1 MKLTDEQI
9 NIVHHHQ
16 GAAIVY
22 AVAGAGK
29 STTMAHRVQHLV
41 QEKNIR
47 PERIL
52 VCSFSRET
60 VADIRRKIEGLDV
73 TGVQCQTFNAL
84 GRKIVQKAISY
95 GHWPAF
101 DESQIEHR
109 SSMLAMRALVDMSR
123 RHGKNFA
130 ALDVNQEDLQTF
142 VSVCKGNLR
151 YADVA
156 TARLPLDAL
165 RDVSQAEH
173 SNKHYLHAYQIY
185 EQLRQQN
192 NWLTFD
198 DQLLLGWEALVRF
211 EDIRSW
217 AKSTFDYLLID
228 EFQDVNK
235 VQAQIA
241 DILTEDHRNYMAIGD
256 DDQCIYEWR
265 GADVRF
271 ILDFKKR
278 YNATEFV
285 ISDNFRCYGEATFLA
300 SQVIARNKLRHAKD
314 LVAQKGFGGQVVL
327 KGFDHDGVIAG
338 YLVKEYQTLLAN
350 GMTPKDVVVLVRSY
364 SQTPIIE
371 ARLIQDGLP
380 YQVVGSQRFYERPE
394 VKVLFTYLS
403 FARQERDYMAQG
415 GKGELSEQYVRRFT
429 EIIRQPNRY
438 LTNEWIG
445 QLIYRGQAQQ
455 RSLVGLLEDSQL
467 NAANDNAQKRL
478 QKLAQTLRRLQ
489 QRLEQPIADTLTWL
503 ISDLE
508 YLEALKNSA
517 GIPELGEE
525 RCNNVRALV
534 NYAQKKGDALQFL
547 EHLRRLHLED
557 AATDNKIPRLQIMSI
572 HRSKGL
578 EWPVVFVP
586 CCADEQLP
594 SINNDNLEEERR
606 LLYVAMTRS
615 KQSLHLLYAPQ
626 NKLSIFLR
634 EVGAENILT
643 NAEKIKN
650 TLNKNENTLNEDDAI
665 NLALGVKMYPLARY
679 LQLWWQPHQ
688 SVKAALK
695 QKGLLALNKQ
705 QDAQQQLAD
714 FKVQIA
720 NAAPQQNQQE
730 ALAKQFKSLERKIQL
745 FRARPITI
753 LLDTAAPEHGFNQQS
768 FSFQQLSTEK
778 IVALNQQG
786 KRVGTIDIKAS
797 RFPLTE
803 VHDWSWLKGQLS
815 IGFRFSFLR
824 RTMNLTLAMADNI
837 SLPALQKAQQPPSP
851 PAMVQYLASDD
862 FNEDIQRLVKIL

>member
-1 MKLTDEQI
+1 MKLTDEQM

-29 STTMAHRVQHLV
+29 STTMAHRVQYLV

-101 DESQIEHR
+101 DENQIEHR
-109 SSMLAMRALVDMSR
+109 GSMLAMRALVEMSR

-156 TARLPLDAL
+156 SARLPLDAL

-285 ISDNFRCYGEATFLA
+285 ISDNFRCYGEATLLA
-300 SQVIARNKLRHAKD
+300 SQVIARNKVRHAKD

-327 KGFDHDGVIAG
+327 KGLDHDGVIAG
-338 YLVKEYQTLLAN
+338 YVVKEYQTLL
-350 GMTPKDVVVLVRSY
+350 S
-364 SQTPIIE
+364 
-371 ARLIQDGLP
+371 
-380 YQVVGSQRFYERPE
+380 
-394 VKVLFTYLS
+394 
-403 FARQERDYMAQG
+403 
-415 GKGELSEQYVRRFT
+415 RR
-429 EIIRQPNRY
+429 
-438 LTNEWIG
+438 
-445 QLIYRGQAQQ
+445 
-455 RSLVGLLEDSQL
+455 
-467 NAANDNAQKRL
+467 
-478 QKLAQTLRRLQ
+478 
-489 QRLEQPIADTLTWL
+489 
-503 ISDLE
+503 
-508 YLEALKNSA
+508 
-517 GIPELGEE
+517 
-525 RCNNVRALV
+525 
-534 NYAQKKGDALQFL
+534 
-547 EHLRRLHLED
+547 
-557 AATDNKIPRLQIMSI
+557 
-572 HRSKGL
+572 
-578 EWPVVFVP
+578 
-586 CCADEQLP
+586 
-594 SINNDNLEEERR
+594 
-606 LLYVAMTRS
+606 
-615 KQSLHLLYAPQ
+615 
-626 NKLSIFLR
+626 
-634 EVGAENILT
+634 
-643 NAEKIKN
+643 
-650 TLNKNENTLNEDDAI
+650 
-665 NLALGVKMYPLARY
+665 
-679 LQLWWQPHQ
+679 
-688 SVKAALK
+688 
-695 QKGLLALNKQ
+695 
-705 QDAQQQLAD
+705 
-714 FKVQIA
+714 
-720 NAAPQQNQQE
+720 
-730 ALAKQFKSLERKIQL
+730 
-745 FRARPITI
+745 
-753 LLDTAAPEHGFNQQS
+753 
-768 FSFQQLSTEK
+768 
-778 IVALNQQG
+778 
-786 KRVGTIDIKAS
+786 
-797 RFPLTE
+797 
-803 VHDWSWLKGQLS
+803 
-815 IGFRFSFLR
+815 
-824 RTMNLTLAMADNI
+824 
-837 SLPALQKAQQPPSP
+837 
-851 PAMVQYLASDD
+851 
-862 FNEDIQRLVKIL
+862 